1 MSVFESGS
9 ACARRRAKEKPGKQG
24 HSAEPGAIR
33 RMERAARFES
43 LLEAAIKAM
52 AERGVAR
59 AAHADVANLSGVSVP
74 TVFFYFRTRPLL
86 VEAVLAEIERF
97 VFSVIEEGCREG
109 GSARGMIRRILQI
122 FVSHVETQPARIRVW
137 LDWST
142 AVREDIWNQYVALQ
156 VRIIARF
163 RELIASGKA
172 VEDIASA
179 ADSDDAAHLLVGQG
193 HMLVLM
199 RLAGVDA
206 KRVSHFI
213 DHLVDSTI
221 PPPRPHFSNFDAPTS
236 PVVSFRK
243 PLCRSARDRGSVRE
257 HRACPHRC

>member
-1 MSVFESGS
+1 MSVEPGTASVQ
-9 ACARRRAKEKPGKQG
+9 RRLRKKQGKQG
-24 HSAEPGAIR
+24 DYGPPGASR
-33 RMERAARFES
+33 RMDRAARLES
-43 LLEAAIKAM
+43 LLEAAIEAM

-59 AAHADVANLSGVSVP
+59 AVHADVASLSGVSVP

-109 GSARGMIRRILQI
+109 VSAREMIRRILQI
-122 FVSHVETQPARIRVW
+122 FVSHVESQPARIRVW

-142 AVREDIWNQYVALQ
+142 TVREDIWNKYVALQ
-156 VRIIARF
+156 VCIIGRF
-163 RELIASGKA
+163 RELIVRGQA
-172 VEDIASA
+172 VEDIACTANSV
-179 ADSDDAAHLLVGQG
+179 DAAHLLVGQG

-221 PPPRPHFSNFDAPTS
+221 PPPRPRSSNFDTPT
-236 PVVSFRK
+236 
-243 PLCRSARDRGSVRE
+243 
-257 HRACPHRC
+257 